1 MRRKKYLPVCGT
13 GALAIFAGMTATAQ
27 DKPKDE
33 AEEMTEV
40 VVTGVRQSMRDSVIM
55 KQHAELITDN
65 IASGDIGQLP
75 DVTIAE
81 ELNRL
86 PGVNA
91 TRDRGNASQAAI
103 RGMGPRFVF
112 GTVNGRE
119 VASSEPSQDLRWEIY
134 PSEVLAGVQVYKSQD
149 ATLIAGGIAG
159 TVDIRTLSPLD
170 YEGSRFSF
178 RGGPT
183 YNEGASDLPHY
194 DPVGFRGSA
203 GYVGHIN
210 DDLAVSFA
218 VSAQKEKN
226 GFPDFRTFGWNT
238 PDNSGGNTGDLNG
251 DGTPDNTTWGLVTEL
266 KEVVQDRHAIAGAL
280 GWRASENL
288 KIKAD
293 ALYSQYKINEDQ
305 FQAWYGNNVL
315 GNWADGNS
323 DMYNGVASATP
334 GNPNYSGTGNH
345 YEIVDGSV
353 VAATLD
359 NNCAGCA
366 WPNYQSS
373 INNYAEKHTLLVT
386 GLNAEW
392 TAGSWVNTFDLS
404 YSEAKRNNRWESVY
418 LADVFGPSLTFDI
431 REGQTPF
438 ASMGA
443 FNPANPAIQS
453 ADVNRHGQSDG
464 PEETRDSIGAFA
476 ADFSRDFEGS
486 TLSNLKFGVRASTR
500 EKNHQRFRYDLCP
513 GTGSTQFTA
522 PGTQVCRAGSATV
535 DLSNAGLESFTVPGF
550 TAPPM
555 VWGDFDRVR
564 SLVYPDDSVP
574 AGSEQLLVHT
584 TVEETTYDGYAKA
597 TFEGHLAGKEL
608 TTGFGVRV
616 ASLKS
621 TSSGYQSLGGLISPV
636 SIDNSTT
643 EILPSLNMSLHVADD
658 QVLRFGAAVALSRP
672 PLDALVTG
680 FTLNPATT
688 PGTPSTG
695 GGGNPLLEPYKAN
708 QFDLSYEWYFHDESM
723 FAAAIYYKDLKTLI
737 GAGQETQTIDGQ
749 QYIITSE
756 ENGPGG
762 GIKGLELTYQTRFH
776 FLPGFLSDFGMYA
789 NYAYAD
795 SDVHEFAPTSNPFLI
810 VGLAKTTSQLDLFY
824 NKAGFEV
831 RGAWKHHSPFTVAP
845 GWVGTVLKQLGEED
859 LFDASVSYSW
869 NDRYSLRLQ
878 GHNLSD
884 ERGLQLSDNMS
895 QNLAGDGGYQVY
907 GRSYLLD
914 FGIKF

>member
-1 MRRKKYLPVCGT
+1 MRAKKYLPVYGT
-13 GALAIFAGMTATAQ
+13 AALAIFTGMTATAQ
-27 DKPKDE
+27 EKPKED
-33 AEEMTEV
+33 AEQIAEV

-55 KQHAELITDN
+55 KQNSALITDN

-103 RGMGPRFVF
+103 RGLGPRLVF

-149 ATLIAGGIAG
+149 ATLIPGGIAG

-194 DPVGFRGSA
+194 DPLGFRGSA
-203 GYVGHIN
+203 GFVGHIN
-210 DDLAVSFA
+210 DDLAVSIA
-218 VSAQKEKN
+218 VSAQNEKN

-238 PDNSGGNTGDLNG
+238 PDNAGAGNTGDLNG

-266 KEVVQDRHAIAGAL
+266 KEVVQDRHAIAGAV
-280 GWRASENL
+280 GWRPGENL
-288 KIKAD
+288 KIKFD

-305 FQAWYGNNVL
+305 FQAWYGNNIT
-315 GNWADGNS
+315 GNWANGNS
-323 DMYNGVASATP
+323 ATYNAP
-334 GNPNYSGTGNH
+334 GNS

-353 VAATLD
+353 VAADL
-359 NNCAGCA
+359 NNAF
-366 WPNYQSS
+366 PNYQSS
-373 INNYAEKHTLLVT
+373 INNYNEKHTLLVT

-404 YSEAKRNNRWESVY
+404 YSQAKRNNRWEAIY
-418 LADVFGPSLTFDI
+418 LADVFAPSLTFDI

-438 ASMGA
+438 ASMGT

-453 ADVNRHGQSDG
+453 AVAGRNGQSDG

-476 ADFSRDFEGS
+476 ADFSRDFEGA
-486 TLSNLKFGVRASTR
+486 TLSNIKFGVRASTR
-500 EKNHQRFRYDLCP
+500 EKKHQRFRYDLCA
-513 GTGSTQFTA
+513 GTGSAQN
-522 PGTQVCRAGSATV
+522 GVCRAGTGTV

-564 SLVYPDDSVP
+564 ALVYPDDSVP

-584 TVEETTYDGYAKA
+584 TVKETTYDGYAKA
-597 TFEGHLAGKEL
+597 TFEGHLLGKDL

-616 ASLKS
+616 ANLKS
-621 TSSGYQSLGGLISPV
+621 TSSGYQSLGGVISPV

-680 FTLNPATT
+680 FSLNPATT

-723 FAAAIYYKDLKTLI
+723 FAAAVYYKDLKTLI

-749 QYIITSE
+749 QYIVTSE
-756 ENGPGG
+756 QNGPGG

-795 SDVHEFAPTSNPFLI
+795 SDVHEFAPAANPFLI

-824 NKAGFEV
+824 NKGGFEV

-859 LFDASVSYSW
+859 LYDASVSYSW

-884 ERGLQLSDNMS
+884 ERGLQLSDNMP

>member
-13 GALAIFAGMTATAQ
+13 GALAIFTSMAVTAQ
-27 DKPKDE
+27 DKPKDD
-33 AEEMTEV
+33 AEELTEV

-55 KQHAELITDN
+55 KQNSELITDN

-103 RGMGPRFVF
+103 RGMGPRLVF

-149 ATLIAGGIAG
+149 ATLIPGGIAG

-170 YEGSRFSF
+170 YDGSRLSF

-203 GYVGHIN
+203 GYVGHIT

-238 PDNSGGNTGDLNG
+238 PDNAGAGNTGDLNG

-266 KEVVQDRHAIAGAL
+266 KEVVQDRHAIAGSL
-280 GWRASENL
+280 GWRASESL

-305 FQAWYGNNVL
+305 FQAWYGNNIT
-315 GNWADGNS
+315 GNWANGNS
-323 DMYNGVASATP
+323 AMYNAP
-334 GNPNYSGTGNH
+334 GNS

-353 VAATLD
+353 VAADL
-359 NNCAGCA
+359 NGAF
-366 WPNYQSS
+366 PNYESS

-392 TAGSWVNTFDLS
+392 TTGSWVNTVDLS
-404 YSEAKRNNRWESVY
+404 YSEAKRNNRWEAVY
-418 LADVFGPSLTFDI
+418 LSDVYPPDLEFDI
-431 REGQTPF
+431 RTGQTPF
-438 ASMGA
+438 ASTGA
-443 FNPANPAIQS
+443 FNPADPAIQS
-453 ADVNRHGQSDG
+453 AGGFRSNSGSNVNGTGQSDG
-464 PEETRDSIGAFA
+464 PEETRDSIGAIA
-476 ADFSRDFEGS
+476 VDFSRDFEGS
-486 TLSNLKFGVRASTR
+486 FLSNLKFGVRASDR
-500 EKNHQRFRYDLCP
+500 EKNHQRFRYGLCA
-513 GTGSTQFTA
+513 GTGSTVFNT
-522 PGTQVCRAGSATV
+522 PYDTNSQVCRAGSGVVSLA
-535 DLSNAGLESFTVPGF
+535 NAGLESFNVPGF

-564 SLVYPDDSVP
+564 ELVYPDDSVP

-584 TVEETTYDGYAKA
+584 KVEETTYDGYAKA
-597 TFEGHLAGKEL
+597 TFEGHLGGKDL

-616 ASLKS
+616 AHLKS
-621 TSSGYQSLGGLISPV
+621 TSSGFQTADGLNYTPV

-643 EILPSLNMSLHVADD
+643 EVLPSLSMSLHVADD

-680 FTLNPATT
+680 FSLNPT
-688 PGTPSTG
+688 GTPPTG

-737 GAGQETQTIDGQ
+737 GAGQETQIIDGV
-749 QYIITSE
+749 QYIVTSE

-762 GIKGLELTYQTRFH
+762 GIKGVELTYQTRFH

-795 SDVHEFAPTSNPFLI
+795 SDIHEFAPASDPYEI
-810 VGLAKTTSQLDLFY
+810 VGLAKHTSQLDLFY
-824 NKAGFEV
+824 NKGGFEV

-845 GWVGTVLKQLGEED
+845 GWVATVLKQLGEED
-859 LFDASVSYSW
+859 LYDASVSYTW
-869 NDRYSLRLQ
+869 NDRYTVRLQ

-884 ERGLQLSDNMS
+884 ERGLLNSDNLA
-895 QNLAGDGGYQVY
+895 QNLSNDGGYQVY

-914 FGIKF
+914 FGIRF